1 MNLENMALRELS
13 QTQKDRCHINR
24 PPQERQE
31 GGRAVSR
38 RWETRWRLALATG
51 QEEGADE
58 NNLFLAVKVFGN
70 SGDGCCLVSAPSVE
84 EWNSKMG

>member
-1 MNLENMALRELS
+1 MPYKPASTRK
-13 QTQKDRCHINR
+13 T
-24 PPQERQE
+24 

-70 SGDGCCLVSAPSVE
+70 SSDGCSLVSAPSVE

>member
-1 MNLENMALRELS
+1 MNLENMVLRELS

-31 GGRAVSR
+31 DVQSHGGGKQDG
-38 RWETRWRLALATG
+38 ELALATG
-51 QEEGADE
+51 QEGGADE

-70 SGDGCCLVSAPSVE
+70 SSDGCSLVSAPSVP